1 MPLLQ
6 KAYVAMPPFF
16 LGAAQFKTT
25 PTNDSQNEPLLQ
37 MHL

>member
-16 LGAAQFKTT
+16 LGAAQFKIA
-25 PTNDSQNEPLLQ
+25 PTNGSQNEPPLQ